1 MYSEQMQT
9 PNKSLNP
16 QMIEVNVKSTNQGD
30 GKWEMQH
37 INHIYGRNVKALMI
51 SIKQTRFWIE
61 KNGHILLQHKQK
73 HVLKGLKRSTEQNN
87 WAWMA
92 MPSWHVVRWRGAYFG
107 NDIKSLY
114 LVATKQRGEHWH
126 RKNIPDVIFLRLKR
140 KKTSK
145 SDVRSFLN
153 LLLNLNKCW
162 KSSQLISAPLYS
174 LLLL

>member
-1 MYSEQMQT
+1 MGNATHQSLLWKEYS
-9 PNKSLNP
+9 SLND
-16 QMIEVNVKSTNQGD
+16 IHKANQVLNR
-30 GKWEMQH
+30 KH
-37 INHIYGRNVKALMI
+37 
-51 SIKQTRFWIE
+51 
-61 KNGHILLQHKQK
+61 GHFLLQHKQK

-140 KKTSK
+140 KKLPNQIFALS
-145 SDVRSFLN
+145 
-153 LLLNLNKCW
+153 
-162 KSSQLISAPLYS
+162 
-174 LLLL
+174 